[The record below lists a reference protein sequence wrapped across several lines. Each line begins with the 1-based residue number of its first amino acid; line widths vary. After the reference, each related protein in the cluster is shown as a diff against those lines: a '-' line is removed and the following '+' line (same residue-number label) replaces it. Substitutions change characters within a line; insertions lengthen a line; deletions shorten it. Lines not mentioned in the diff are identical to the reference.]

1 MLVVQ
6 AFMIPELSGSK
17 CRYIQ
22 SFLQGLKSNA
32 LRLNEISCT
41 DLLQMALLTF
51 TRLVI
56 NRAHNINIHLSDTTP
71 LPQSLYGVRSIK
83 PPSSSQPSEDTV
95 PLPVQLHLQG
105 FCFSPLKV
113 DAYSLVFSFPVQL
126 QEVYHLIFLPYTV
139 GIRFHDM

>member
-1 MLVVQ
+1 MTQDMLVVQ

-56 NRAHNINIHLSDTTP
+56 NRAHNINIHPSDTTP
-71 LPQSLYGVRSIK
+71 LL
-83 PPSSSQPSEDTV
+83 SSQAFHGWCKRILSTEDITHFTSPHSECNAAGE
-95 PLPVQLHLQG
+95 H
-105 FCFSPLKV
+105 S
-113 DAYSLVFSFPVQL
+113 S
-126 QEVYHLIFLPYTV
+126 V
-139 GIRFHDM
+139 G